1 MKRTALALMLI
12 ALAASCNTEPKTAV
26 QKKVD
31 SYALVK
37 IESPDLSGITDNGK
51 EVLNL
56 YKFAADQADSI
67 YWKQYFS
74 DKTLI
79 ENLKDADLRDYA
91 KINYGPWDRLDG
103 STFIDGFGA
112 LPLGAN
118 FYPVDMTA
126 AEFDSLA
133 DPVKTSPYSLIR
145 RGADGKLTSVWYH
158 DAFEYN
164 IDKICNY
171 LKAAADITIKPS
183 VRNYLLK
190 KIDALK
196 TDYYYDSDLAWL
208 EMTDSKM
215 DLIIGPNEVNDDQ
228 LYGLK
233 TSYEAYV
240 LLKDLKR
247 TEVLDQFTSM
257 LPELQKQIP
266 CEEQYKTFVPGDE
279 SDIYAYDAIY
289 CAGHANAGIKLIA
302 LNLPYNEEVQAK
314 AGTRT
319 ALLRNIM
326 MEKFNRVVNPVGI
339 VVLTPDQQD
348 HLDEEA
354 FYWNIAFREISHGL
368 GVKETING
376 KGLVYEALGNK
387 ALTWEDAKA
396 NALGLYLV
404 CKLLDEHKIP
414 ALITKEDAITT
425 FVANL
430 IRSERFG
437 EASQLG
443 RAYVMLFN
451 YLNQNGAFKR
461 GDSGKY
467 SIDYEKT
474 LSLVAEF
481 AGIAL
486 KTQATGDYEFAE
498 QFENQYCVLSEDFK
512 ADLVNIRLENIPI
525 DLRFEFQ
532 K

>member
-67 YWKQYFS
+67 YWKQYFG

-103 STFIDGFGA
+103 STFIEGFGE

-118 FYPVDMTA
+118 FYPADMTA

-190 KIDALK
+190 KIDALR

-326 MEKFNRVVNPVGI
+326 MEKFNRLVNPVGI
-339 VVLTPDQQD
+339 VVLSPDQQD
-348 HLDEEA
+348 HLDG
-354 FYWNIAFREISHGL
+354 RLSTGTSL
-368 GVKETING
+368 SV
-376 KGLVYEALGNK
+376 
-387 ALTWEDAKA
+387 
-396 NALGLYLV
+396 
-404 CKLLDEHKIP
+404 
-414 ALITKEDAITT
+414 
-425 FVANL
+425 
-430 IRSERFG
+430 RSPT
-437 EASQLG
+437 
-443 RAYVMLFN
+443 
-451 YLNQNGAFKR
+451 
-461 GDSGKY
+461 DS
-467 SIDYEKT
+467 
-474 LSLVAEF
+474 V
-481 AGIAL
+481 
-486 KTQATGDYEFAE
+486 
-498 QFENQYCVLSEDFK
+498 
-512 ADLVNIRLENIPI
+512 
-525 DLRFEFQ
+525 
-532 K
+532 